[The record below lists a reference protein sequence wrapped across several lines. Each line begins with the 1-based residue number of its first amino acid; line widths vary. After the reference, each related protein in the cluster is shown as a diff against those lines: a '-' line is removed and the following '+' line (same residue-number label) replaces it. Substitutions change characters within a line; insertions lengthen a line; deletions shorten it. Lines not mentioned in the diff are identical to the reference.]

1 MPNLTASIPH
11 QLTRAEAK
19 RRIQDQIGVLRQ
31 QHETMFA
38 NLKQTWTGDTMEF
51 SAAAMGQSI
60 SGHLTVD
67 DHAVHVDV
75 ALPWLLSMFAGTVKQ
90 RIEHEVTHV
99 LAIPAPEPTSVAN
112 ENER

>member
-19 RRIQDQIGVLRQ
+19 RRIQNQIGVLRQ
-31 QHETMFA
+31 QQGTVLRD
-38 NLKQTWTGDTMEF
+38 LKETWTGDRMDF

-60 SGHLTVD
+60 SGRLTVD

-75 ALPWLLSMFAGTVKQ
+75 ALPWLLSMVAGTVKQ
-90 RIEHEVTHV
+90 RLEQQVKQI
-99 LAIPAPEPTSVAN
+99 LALPAPATSGGDQ
-112 ENER
+112 ER